1 MSKINTSEL
10 DDLKTK
16 RERLGTELKALND
29 RLASCTDPQVKAG
42 LVQRGANL
50 TTALANINA
59 DLVKAEGD
67 FADAMIAEYT
77 AGRIDG
83 ETGDGAAPPA
93 IKQHRVGR
101 GVGVAAH
108 AGPSIVGALVD
119 AMKSARFDPKT
130 NPSVT
135 VPGFGAWATKAQT
148 IPSMADLS
156 PSQRMVTPLGQDTR
170 FMWSAMPLQD
180 AGTNT
185 AIEDFKITA
194 ATVSGTIERSPSATG
209 TKADLATTTTLVN
222 DPMKQFAITISD
234 IPNVLFNSTPMLA
247 SFMQQQAEFELE
259 KALDAHVL
267 AQIVA
272 ATPPFGNT
280 GTGLIAQIR
289 SGIKTMRAAGAQPTL
304 LVVNPTDS
312 ETIDTTLT
320 AVGDFLIANPSTD
333 PGGSNPV
340 WALTRIERIGAGTE
354 PPYLID
360 PAMLGVLYLGAVR
373 VDADPY
379 TGFKNNTTTLRVE
392 FEALMHVRNVNGAR
406 RIAAS

>member
-50 TTALANINA
+50 TTALANISA
-59 DLVKAEGD
+59 DLVKAESA

-83 ETGDGAAPPA
+83 ENGDGCGPVS
-93 IKQHRVGR
+93 IKQHRVQR
-101 GVGVAAH
+101 GAGAVRG
-108 AGPSIVGALVD
+108 GPSIAGALVD
-119 AMKSARFDPKT
+119 AMDRVKFHPKT
-130 NPSVT
+130 NPSVE

-156 PSQRMVTPLGQDTR
+156 PSQRIVTPLGQDVR

-180 AGTNT
+180 AGTDT
-185 AIEDFKITA
+185 SIEDFRITA

-209 TKADLATTTTLVN
+209 TKADLATTTTLAN

-234 IPNVLFNSTPMLA
+234 IPNILFNSTPMLA
-247 SFMQQQAEFELE
+247 QYMQQQAEFELE

-272 ATPPFGNT
+272 ATPPFGNS
-280 GTGLIAQIR
+280 GTGLITQIR
-289 SGIKTMRAAGAQPTL
+289 KGLTAMRATGAAPSL

-312 ETIDTTLT
+312 ELLDTYMT
-320 AVGDFLIANPSTD
+320 ADGIFLLDNPST
-333 PGGSNPV
+333 GGSGTTPV
-340 WALTRIERIGAGTE
+340 WNLRRIERIGAGTE

-360 PAMLGVLYLGAVR
+360 PTMLGVLYLGAVR
-373 VDADPY
+373 IDADPY
-379 TGFKNNTTTLRVE
+379 TGFKENTTTLRVE
-392 FEALMHVRNVNGAR
+392 FEALMHVRNANGAR